1 MKEALTSLFE
11 KVTKLPT
18 TSGCYKMLNEN
29 KKILYI
35 GKAKNLRS
43 RIKSYFLEKKSHK
56 IKILMKNVKSIEV
69 ITTNSEYEALLL
81 ECNLIKTHKPD
92 YNVKLKD
99 GKGYPMVRITH
110 EKYPRIFKTRKII
123 NDQSEYFGPFTNV
136 KS

>member
-1 MKEALTSLFE
+1 
-11 KVTKLPT
+11 
-18 TSGCYKMLNEN
+18 
-29 KKILYI
+29 
-35 GKAKNLRS
+35 
-43 RIKSYFLEKKSHK
+43 
-56 IKILMKNVKSIEV
+56 MKNVKSIEV

-136 KS
+136 KKLDQVLDFINKTFKIRKCKKNPILLVYIIIWDSALEYVTRKTLKKNIK